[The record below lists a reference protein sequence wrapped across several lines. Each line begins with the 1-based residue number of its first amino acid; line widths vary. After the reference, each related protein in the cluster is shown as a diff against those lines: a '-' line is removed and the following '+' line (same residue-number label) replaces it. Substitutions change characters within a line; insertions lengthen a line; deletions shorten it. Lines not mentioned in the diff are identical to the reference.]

1 MTAAGGESGGGRLKG
16 ESDGERLKVLVAE
29 KIGDSGVELLRR
41 HFDVELGT
49 DWSAQELAER
59 IGAYHGILIRSATAM
74 NAELIG
80 RAGRLRVIGRA
91 GVGVDNVDVE
101 AATRRGIVV
110 ANAPQSNVVTAAEH
124 TMALLLA
131 LARNIPQAHMSL
143 TSGRWERSKL
153 SGVELYEKTLGILG
167 FGRIGQL
174 VAHSARGFGMRVLAF
189 DPFVS
194 AERYRELGVEKA
206 ASSEELYAHADFIT
220 VHLPKTPDT
229 EGLLDARAFAQMREG
244 VRILNVARG
253 GLIDDAALK
262 HALDSGKVAGAA
274 LDVFPTEPITDY
286 PLFSGYP
293 NVVVTPHLGAS
304 TAEATDRAGY
314 QSAEQV
320 VAALSEGVVSTAVNI
335 PSIEPEDME
344 VLGPFLPLATQLG
357 RLAMALAE
365 GSSVERIEA
374 AFLGRIADFDTRLLT
389 LAVIQGALQGRTE
402 QEVNLVNAPSMAEER
417 GIVVEEKVVSEA
429 QDFHEL
435 IRVTVTAGSLRVA
448 VAGTGIGPGRVP
460 HLVEVQGRRL
470 TVELERFVTVF
481 RYADLPG
488 MIGRVGTIFGT
499 HGINISSAA
508 VGHAP
513 DSATAGE
520 GAGAS
525 AGAAADLASAPD
537 TREGEGGQRLAA
549 MVVTTDALVPRE
561 VVEEIVASDGFFGGW
576 AVALR

>member
-1 MTAAGGESGGGRLKG
+1 MSATAADATTEPRSNGGRP
-16 ESDGERLKVLVAE
+16 KVLVKE
-29 KIGDSGVELLRR
+29 KIGDSGVNLLRE
-41 HFDVELGT
+41 HFDVDLGVDWT
-49 DWSAQELAER
+49 DEQLVER
-59 IGAYHGILIRSATAM
+59 IGAYEGIVIRSATKM
-74 NAELIG
+74 TAELIG
-80 RAGRLRVIGRA
+80 HAGSLRVIGRA

-143 TSGRWERSKL
+143 TSGKWERSKF
-153 SGVELYEKTLGILG
+153 SGVELYEKTLGIVG

-174 VAHSARGFGMRVLAF
+174 VAHRARGFGMRVLAF

-206 ASSEELYAHADFIT
+206 ADSDDLYAQADFIT

-229 EGLLDARAFAQMREG
+229 EGWLNAEAFAKMRDG

-262 HALDSGKVAGAA
+262 DALDSGKVGGAA
-274 LDVFPTEPITDY
+274 LDVFPSEPITDY
-286 PLFSGYP
+286 PLFEGYP
-293 NVVVTPHLGAS
+293 NVIVTPHLGAS

-320 VAALSEGVVSTAVNI
+320 VAALTGGVVSTAVNI
-335 PSIEPEDME
+335 PSIEAEDME
-344 VLGPFLPLATQLG
+344 VLGPFLPLASQLG
-357 RLAMALAE
+357 RLAMSLAE

-374 AFLGRIADFDTRLLT
+374 AFMGRIADFDTRLLT
-389 LAVIQGALQGRTE
+389 LAVIGGALSGRTE
-402 QEVNLVNAPSMAEER
+402 EQVNLVNAPSMAEER
-417 GIVVEEKVVSEA
+417 GIVVEEKSVSEA
-429 QDFHEL
+429 QDFNEL
-435 IRVTVTAGSLRVA
+435 IRVTVVAGGERVA
-448 VAGTGIGPGRVP
+448 VAGTGIGPNRVP

-470 TVELERFVTVF
+470 TIELERFVTVF

-488 MIGRVGTIFGT
+488 MIGRVGTIFGA

-508 VGHAP
+508 VGHTP
-513 DSATAGE
+513 DDGPS
-520 GAGAS
+520 GAS
-525 AGAAADLASAPD
+525 G
-537 TREGEGGQRLAA
+537 
-549 MVVTTDALVPRE
+549 
-561 VVEEIVASDGFFGGW
+561 
-576 AVALR
+576 